1 MSIRKSAEA
10 LTGFSLTKRN
20 THHWDIYPARGQWL
34 RNGGHRLFRIRGEP
48 GRVVIFSEMDYPARD
63 DEPRDWG
70 YRREFT
76 SIEAA
81 MAFICGILMREA
93 CGEED

>member
-1 MSIRKSAEA
+1 
-10 LTGFSLTKRN
+10 
-20 THHWDIYPARGQWL
+20 
-34 RNGGHRLFRIRGEP
+34 
-48 GRVVIFSEMDYPARD
+48 MDYPARD